1 MRGFRTERVLAR
13 TFFGR
18 FFESDVMPA
27 VPQAQLVIWSLAVLA
42 APGFMMAL
50 QLGRAYARASNSS
63 RASLFDAIMRDQL
76 LYVTY
81 SMIALGF
88 VALLMWEG
96 VFPDRRDARIL
107 DVLPISTRTHVAGRL
122 AALGAFAVLFSVG
135 INVPSAVAYGIVLF
149 VYEAAAGQVRI
160 VAAHLIATA
169 MAGFFA
175 FFLLILAQGVLLNV
189 AGRTMARRLAL
200 ALQSV
205 FVVVLLQALIFAPF
219 IASVVAAA
227 FRSDQPSIGVSLPL
241 AWFLAFYDVLAGTR
255 RSVHGTMAL
264 AAVVATATVVVMGTA
279 LIALSYR
286 RLVRIALE
294 TPDGGGDGRTKLLG
308 LFGLSSR
315 ASRALAGVLRPGPV
329 QRAVA
334 GFTLRSL
341 GRSRTHLMLL
351 ATYVGAAVAIVVSTL
366 IPLVASGKLLAFE
379 TPSVVL
385 LSVPLVFYFFV
396 LVGMRA
402 LFGIPIEIKANWVFR
417 LHAPEDRIHAAVAGA
432 RLALLLAV
440 VAPIAIAAG
449 LLGMALWGARD
460 GAIHLAFT
468 AALGMLLVDV
478 LLIGLRKIPFA
489 CTYYPG
495 RSRAPTLWPLFVVAF
510 VVYAYVLAGTES
522 AAMKNRLLLG
532 VFLGSVAVVIAGLAH
547 LRRLK
552 LQRPPGLIYE
562 EEEPGR
568 IFEGFK
574 LSEGLAAESPA
585 ASTSGRTRRS
595 LDDPGGSPIDANYP
609 ASGRSFDHV
618 P

>member
-1 MRGFRTERVLAR
+1 MKAFQTERVLAR

-27 VPQAQLVIWSLAVLA
+27 VPQVQLVIWSLAVLA

-50 QLGRAYARASNSS
+50 QLGRAYTRASNAF
-63 RASLFDAIMRDQL
+63 RANLFDSILRDQL

-81 SMIALGF
+81 SMMALGF

-107 DVLPISTRTHVAGRL
+107 DVLPISPRTHVTGRL
-122 AALGAFAVLFSVG
+122 AALAVFAVLFSVG
-135 INVPSAVAYGIVLF
+135 INLPSAVAYAFVLF
-149 VYEAAAGQVRI
+149 AYEAAAGLVRI
-160 VAAHLIATA
+160 AVAHLIATA
-169 MAGFFA
+169 MAGLFA

-189 AGRTMARRLAL
+189 FGRTIARRLAL
-200 ALQSV
+200 VLQSL

-219 IASVVAAA
+219 IGSVVGAA
-227 FRSDQPSIGVSLPL
+227 FRNGQATRSSVALLLPP
-241 AWFLAFYDVLAGTR
+241 AWFLALYDVLAGTR
-255 RSVHGTMAL
+255 RSVHGALAL
-264 AAVVATATVVVMGTA
+264 AAVVATATVVVMGTV

-294 TPDGGGDGRTKLLG
+294 TPDGGGDGRTRLFG
-308 LFGLSSR
+308 LFGR
-315 ASRALAGVLRPGPV
+315 GSRALAGIVRLDPV

-341 GRSRTHLMLL
+341 GRTRTHLMLL
-351 ATYVGAAVAIVVSTL
+351 ATYVGVAAALVVSTL
-366 IPLVASGKLLAFE
+366 IPLVVSGKFLAFE

-385 LSVPLVFYFFV
+385 LSVPLVFYFFT

-417 LHAPEDRIHAAVAGA
+417 LHAPEDRMLATVAGA

-440 VAPIAIAAG
+440 VAPIAIASG
-449 LLGMALWGARD
+449 LLGMALWGPGA
-460 GAIHLAFT
+460 GAIHLGFT

-478 LLIGLRKIPFA
+478 LLVGLRKIPFA

-495 RSRAPTLWPLFVVAF
+495 RSRAATLWPFFVAAF
-510 VVYAYVLAGTES
+510 VVYAYELADTER
-522 AAMKNRLLLG
+522 AAMTSRLVLG
-532 VFLGSVAVVIAGLAH
+532 VFPVSIAVAIAGLAH
-547 LRRLK
+547 LRRLN
-552 LQRPPGLIYE
+552 LQRPPGLIYQ
-562 EEEPGR
+562 EEEPDR
-568 IFEGFK
+568 MFEGFK

-585 ASTSGRTRRS
+585 AATSGR
-595 LDDPGGSPIDANYP
+595 P
-609 ASGRSFDHV
+609 APVS
-618 P
+618 